1 MEELL
6 TCAGEALPPD
16 LKCQV
21 LSFQRIQWPGG
32 FAGVNRLRDWIHH
45 AEQHPTHFVLVENGV
60 LISYAGVL
68 WKYLEH
74 AGEVHKTYG
83 LSGVLTYPAFGR
95 QGYGSRVVTAAT
107 AHIRESDADV
117 GLFTCDAHLKDF
129 YSAIGWIPMARAVL
143 LGGPRSAPHLNE
155 ELVMMG
161 FFSKK
166 GKRGRSAF
174 ASMPI
179 YFDDDLW

>member
-1 MEELL
+1 VVELL
-6 TCAGEALPPD
+6 TYAGEELPAD
-16 LKCQV
+16 LRCQV
-21 LSFQRIQWPGG
+21 LSFQRIQWPKG
-32 FAGVNRLRDWIHH
+32 FVGVNRLRDWIHH
-45 AEQHPTHFVLVENGV
+45 SEQHPTHFVLMENGV

-74 AGEVHKTYG
+74 AGELHKTYG

-95 QGYGSRVVTAAT
+95 QGYGSRVVVAAT

-117 GLFTCDAHLKDF
+117 GLFTCAPHLKDF
-129 YSAIGWIPMARAVL
+129 YSASGWIPMEGAVL
-143 LGGPRSAPHLNE
+143 LGGPRSAPYPNE

-161 FFSKK
+161 FFSAK
-166 GKRGRSAF
+166 GKSGRLAF